1 MQSSVRAAR
10 EQDAKQFALEFQ
22 LVCASLSAVP
32 AAAVAASAATPA
44 VACRSLHLHERAAG
58 LPVVLAPAGE
68 DRNTVALTQT
78 E

>member
-10 EQDAKQFALEFQ
+10 EQDAKQFALDQ

-68 DRNTVALTQT
+68 DRNTVALTLT
-78 E
+78 D